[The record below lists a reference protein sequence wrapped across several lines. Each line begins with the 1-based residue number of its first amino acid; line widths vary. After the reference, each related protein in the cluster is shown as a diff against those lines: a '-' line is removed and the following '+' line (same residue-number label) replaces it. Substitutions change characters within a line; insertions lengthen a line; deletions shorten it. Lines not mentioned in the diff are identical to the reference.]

1 MTIVKNILAGA
12 LVCAGLGLAAPVSA
26 ATVTIA
32 NSSFENGTT
41 GRPQG
46 FTFGTRFSNLNS
58 FWPGW
63 DTYNGLQGWT
73 VSGGGGNRIEIHSD
87 ASSRLDAY
95 SGDHLVSLDAGTG
108 RNSTITQAVS
118 ITAGTYLLSFW
129 YSPESILSATNT
141 ITYNLGNV
149 VNGLVTVGTAGAS
162 VGIWTEITVRFSVP
176 TATTMNLSFAA
187 TGAADGVGGLIDD
200 ISIITTVP
208 APAAGFALLG
218 GLGLLGCLR
227 RRRRAV

>member
-1 MTIVKNILAGA
+1 MTIKNILVSA
-12 LVCAGLGLAAPVSA
+12 LFCVGLGLAAPVSA

-32 NSSFENGTT
+32 NSDFENGTT

-46 FTFGTRFSNLNS
+46 FTFGTRFANLNT

-87 ASSRLDAY
+87 ASSRIDAH
-95 SGDHLVSLDAGTG
+95 SGNHLISLDAGTG

-118 ITAGTYLLSFW
+118 IAAGTYILSFW
-129 YSPESILSATNT
+129 YSPESIWSSTNSV
-141 ITYNLGNV
+141 TYNLGNV
-149 VNGLVTVGTAGAS
+149 VNGVVTNGTNGAG
-162 VGIWTEITVRFSVP
+162 VGIWTEIAVRFSVP

-187 TGAADGVGGLIDD
+187 TGSADGVGGLIDD
-200 ISIITTVP
+200 ITIISTVP
-208 APAAGFALLG
+208 VPAAGFVLLG

-227 RRRRAV
+227 RRRRAA

>member
-1 MTIVKNILAGA
+1 MTIVKTILTGA
-12 LVCAGLGLAAPVSA
+12 FFCAGLGLAAPVSA

-46 FTFGTRFSNLNS
+46 STFGTRFSNLNNS
-58 FWPGW
+58 WPGW

-87 ASSRLDAY
+87 ASSRIDAH
-95 SGDHLVSLDAGTG
+95 SGDHLISLDAGTG

-118 ITAGTYLLSFW
+118 MAAGTYILSFW

-208 APAAGFALLG
+208 APAAGFVLLG

-227 RRRRAV
+227 RRRSA